1 MAMRPLGHREGKDY
15 LAGRVGRLK
24 DTALRADVLAIAR
37 VLRTSQGVL
46 TLLGSATDR
55 AYSLSLGSA
64 TGLAYSLCSGPAD
77 LSELTSPAWSLRD
90 SWVLDCFTAF
100 AMTTEEPTGWV

>member
-1 MAMRPLGHREGKDY
+1 MAYCGE
-15 LAGRVGRLK
+15 
-24 DTALRADVLAIAR
+24 DTAGTPGRERLPSR
-37 VLRTSQGVL
+37 VRWEVKRHGATRQL
-46 TLLGSATDR
+46 TR
-55 AYSLSLGSA
+55 
-64 TGLAYSLCSGPAD
+64 CRSGPAD